1 MAKYVVT
8 LQTEVEID
16 AASHSEAHVLAEIYV
31 CLPPQDFILK
41 ATYSKKVTD
50 EV

>member
-16 AASHSEAHVLAEIYV
+16 ADSHSEAHSLAEIYV

-41 ATYSKKVTD
+41 ATYSKKVSD
-50 EV
+50 G